1 MKAPGDRG
9 LFRYPSGG
17 RSVTAFSATVSPWR
31 ISIGTLASANKNVS
45 GSAPHNLKP
54 TQKSQF
60 VDSQPISL
68 SSAIATK
75 NTAQLRVSLRQPTA
89 FSPGW
94 ADPQTE
100 RAPGGAGGGQ

>member
-31 ISIGTLASANKNVS
+31 ISISTLASANKNVS

-60 VDSQPISL
+60 VDRQTISL

-75 NTAQLRVSLRQPTA
+75 NNAQLRVSLRQPTDRK
-89 FSPGW
+89 SVVW
-94 ADPQTE
+94 
-100 RAPGGAGGGQ
+100 GQRQNV

>member
-60 VDSQPISL
+60 VDRQTISL

-75 NTAQLRVSLRQPTA
+75 RSEEHTSELQSLMRISYAVFCFKTKKHN
-89 FSPGW
+89 
-94 ADPQTE
+94 
-100 RAPGGAGGGQ
+100 